1 MTDKLGADAFDAQDE
16 KIVVSLAA
24 QATVTH
30 ENQQRF
36 QKMRQ
41 HAAEFRSA
49 EEQLRQLAEN
59 IPEVFFVMTLEPLRI
74 TYISPAYDE
83 IYGRSRQV
91 LYEDPRDWIHAI
103 HAEDQERV
111 GIIFAECLRGNPI
124 DLEYRVVRPDG
135 SIRQLHARAFPV
147 PNPEGKP
154 ARIVGLAQDITEKK
168 RADAELVKAKEGAEA
183 ANRAKSQFLANMS
196 HELRTPMNGIIG
208 MTDLV
213 LDTELTP
220 EQAEYL
226 QMVKGSA
233 DALLTL
239 LNDILDFSKME
250 AGKLDLDYRS
260 FDLRKSLA
268 EVLKTLSIK
277 AQEKGLEFIFDV
289 SPEVPAN
296 IVGDP
301 ARLRQALVNLI
312 GNAVKFTESGEI
324 EVNAR
329 IESKSDEGVILRFSV
344 RDTGIGIPVKKQ
356 KMIFDAFSQA
366 DSSITRKYGG
376 TGLGLTI
383 SSQLVGLMGGRIWIE
398 SEVGKGSTFHF
409 TIQARPGV
417 VELTSE
423 ILGVSQLA

>member
-1 MTDKLGADAFDAQDE
+1 
-16 KIVVSLAA
+16 
-24 QATVTH
+24 
-30 ENQQRF
+30 
-36 QKMRQ
+36 
-41 HAAEFRSA
+41 
-49 EEQLRQLAEN
+49 
-59 IPEVFFVMTLEPLRI
+59 
-74 TYISPAYDE
+74 
-83 IYGRSRQV
+83 
-91 LYEDPRDWIHAI
+91 
-103 HAEDQERV
+103 
-111 GIIFAECLRGNPI
+111 
-124 DLEYRVVRPDG
+124 
-135 SIRQLHARAFPV
+135 
-147 PNPEGKP
+147 
-154 ARIVGLAQDITEKK
+154 
-168 RADAELVKAKEGAEA
+168 
-183 ANRAKSQFLANMS
+183 
-196 HELRTPMNGIIG
+196 MNGIIG

-356 KMIFDAFSQA
+356 KMIFDAFSRA
-366 DSSITRKYGG
+366 DSSTTRKYGG

-417 VELTSE
+417 AELTSE

>member
-1 MTDKLGADAFDAQDE
+1 
-16 KIVVSLAA
+16 
-24 QATVTH
+24 
-30 ENQQRF
+30 
-36 QKMRQ
+36 
-41 HAAEFRSA
+41 
-49 EEQLRQLAEN
+49 
-59 IPEVFFVMTLEPLRI
+59 
-74 TYISPAYDE
+74 
-83 IYGRSRQV
+83 
-91 LYEDPRDWIHAI
+91 
-103 HAEDQERV
+103 
-111 GIIFAECLRGNPI
+111 
-124 DLEYRVVRPDG
+124 
-135 SIRQLHARAFPV
+135 
-147 PNPEGKP
+147 
-154 ARIVGLAQDITEKK
+154 
-168 RADAELVKAKEGAEA
+168 
-183 ANRAKSQFLANMS
+183 
-196 HELRTPMNGIIG
+196 MNGIIG

-277 AQEKGLEFIFDV
+277 AQEKGLESIFDV